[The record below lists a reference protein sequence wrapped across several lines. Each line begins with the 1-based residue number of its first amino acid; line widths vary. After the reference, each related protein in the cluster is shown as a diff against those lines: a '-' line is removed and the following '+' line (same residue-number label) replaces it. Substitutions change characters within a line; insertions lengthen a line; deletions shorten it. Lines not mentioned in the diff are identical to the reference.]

1 MENQFWVI
9 EPLDSVWVSERW
21 NLAGEHFPDAVQ
33 IVDRFHAEQHFSD
46 VSKSIYGA
54 GTDLEGGV
62 IGTPIFEGYAGS
74 VRFSA

>member
-33 IVDRFHAEQHFSD
+33 IVDRFHAEHTSRTCPSPSMARALT
-46 VSKSIYGA
+46 SKEAS
-54 GTDLEGGV
+54 
-62 IGTPIFEGYAGS
+62 
-74 VRFSA
+74 